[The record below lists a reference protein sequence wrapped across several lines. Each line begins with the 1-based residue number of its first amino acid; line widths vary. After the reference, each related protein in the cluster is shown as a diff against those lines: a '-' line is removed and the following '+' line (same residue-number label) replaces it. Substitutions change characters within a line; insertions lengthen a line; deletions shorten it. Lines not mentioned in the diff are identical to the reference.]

1 MIRFNPHLKARI
13 IILTSHWTTGGFSLE
28 IHVMD
33 ECTRHDSSCV
43 TEIIARGLER
53 VQEICQ
59 RRGRGVP
66 TRLVVCGDNT
76 VGELKNQINLTYISA
91 LVSKRKMR
99 LSALAFLRKSHTHD
113 RLDQIFGILARR
125 IASEDRLMDPSDTIR
140 IITTELSRPGLRS
153 WIGNSTELHVQK
165 LDAVRAGLW
174 DFTQWGLA
182 GRFHRKSFFP
192 DDAAK
197 RLGYPNP
204 CIYHTNHNYFFE
216 VKQPPQMGMVEQF
229 SY

>member
-76 VGELKNQINLTYISA
+76 VRELKNQINLTYISA

-165 LDAVRAGLW
+165 LDAVRDWKTHLQGFGISLSGGLLEDSTGNHFFLMMQRKGW
-174 DFTQWGLA
+174 GTQIHAYIIPITTIFL
-182 GRFHRKSFFP
+182 K
-192 DDAAK
+192 
-197 RLGYPNP
+197 
-204 CIYHTNHNYFFE
+204 
-216 VKQPPQMGMVEQF
+216 
-229 SY
+229 